1 MLSVIIPTHNSERT
15 LVATLA
21 ALVPGA
27 TAGLI
32 AEVILADAGSQD
44 DTATIADVA
53 GANLMMLEGPLAR
66 RLRMAA
72 AEARAPWLLF
82 LRPGIV
88 LDTPW
93 TVEVGRYIQQEA
105 RHRQAAVFRRGGSQ
119 SGWRAFWSLLA
130 GALGGLPRPEQ
141 GLLIAKPFYDA
152 LGGHSERA
160 GDPEAE
166 LVRRIGRSQTVTLST
181 GAFSQILD

>member
-93 TVEVGRYIQQEA
+93 TVEVGRLFSKKRGTAKPPCFAAAA
-105 RHRQAAVFRRGGSQ
+105 RKA
-119 SGWRAFWSLLA
+119 A
-130 GALGGLPRPEQ
+130 GAHS
-141 GLLIAKPFYDA
+141 
-152 LGGHSERA
+152 GHCSPAHWAACRA
-160 GDPEAE
+160 PSRAC
-166 LVRRIGRSQTVTLST
+166 
-181 GAFSQILD
+181 